1 MFSNKEI
8 TMKEKRLLTK
18 FIQYI
23 YDLWVQQEE
32 EERPIYINEI
42 NLQQVLS
49 SPWFDELG
57 KITLSTSEQAGHRDL
72 VRELREQEGLYGD
85 IPERAIQAGWPMHR
99 HHSVLQFTAQP
110 FHRYSLCFADTRTTF
125 VDKNGEVQ
133 PLYVETAIERLFL
146 YISSQRIYSNTSFI
160 YPLYGCNSIIEV
172 CFCHSRVSIFWVSQ
186 CPLGDLI
193 PIRYSPSAEQAPFM
207 EESTCFRPLPKPS
220 FTTRRPTRS
229 EASVRIYLNHD
240 VSSDGQRIHLS
251 LQDGHL

>member
-72 VRELREQEGLYGD
+72 VRELREQAGLYGD
-85 IPERAIQAGWPMHR
+85 IPKRAIQ
-99 HHSVLQFTAQP
+99 T
-110 FHRYSLCFADTRTTF
+110 
-125 VDKNGEVQ
+125 E
-133 PLYVETAIERLFL
+133 
-146 YISSQRIYSNTSFI
+146 
-160 YPLYGCNSIIEV
+160 
-172 CFCHSRVSIFWVSQ
+172 
-186 CPLGDLI
+186 
-193 PIRYSPSAEQAPFM
+193 
-207 EESTCFRPLPKPS
+207 
-220 FTTRRPTRS
+220 
-229 EASVRIYLNHD
+229 
-240 VSSDGQRIHLS
+240 
-251 LQDGHL
+251 